1 MGDILPIAMLIAIIL
16 LTGVVLTLSL
26 LLVRKSK
33 AAQTADIPD
42 ITNIQALDKAA
53 ADKDTS
59 EEINRQLL
67 LRLNELEHR
76 LSLVQNENAGVLN
89 RQISA
94 LNTRIGAV
102 DENMQHL
109 QRLFRNVKLRGGWGE
124 VQLAA
129 ILAEI
134 LSPAQ
139 YAANVAVDP
148 ESTERV
154 EFAVK
159 LPLPDNTHLWL
170 PIDSKCPI
178 EDFERWQTAA
188 EQANR
193 EEAEK
198 CARAL
203 DRRLMEE
210 CRDIAEKYI
219 RPPYS
224 TDFALLFLPMES
236 LYQWVISRPSL
247 VAEMEQK
254 RRVVP
259 CGPTTLLAVLNLVQ
273 LSHRTMAI
281 GQSEGEVWRYL
292 GNVKQEMSN
301 FDEAITKSQKKAA
314 EMTSNLDNLARR
326 LRVLERRLAEL
337 EKLSQTQ

>member
-1 MGDILPIAMLIAIIL
+1 MGDITPIVLLIAIDFL
-16 LTGVVLTLSL
+16 LCAALVLSL
-26 LLVRKSK
+26 MARKRK
-33 AAQTADIPD
+33 PDTEPTPAANDY
-42 ITNIQALDKAA
+42 AA
-53 ADKDTS
+53 INQQLSARLS
-59 EEINRQLL
+59 ELEQ
-67 LRLNELEHR
+67 RLN
-76 LSLVQNENAGVLN
+76 SVQNENAGLLN

-94 LNTRIGAV
+94 LNTKVGAV

-129 ILAEI
+129 ILSEI

-148 ESTERV
+148 ESSERV

-170 PIDSKCPI
+170 PIDAKCPV
-178 EDFERWQTAA
+178 EDFERYQAA
-188 EQANR
+188 IEQGNR

-198 CARAL
+198 FTRAL
-203 DRRLMEE
+203 ARRLLDES
-210 CRDIAEKYI
+210 RDIAEKYI

-224 TDFALLFLPMES
+224 TDFALLFLPIEGI
-236 LYQWVISRPSL
+236 YQWAIAQPAL
-247 VAEMEQK
+247 VREMEQK
-254 RRVVP
+254 FRVIP

-273 LSHRTMAI
+273 MSHRTMAI

-292 GNVKQEMSN
+292 GNVKQEMTGFN
-301 FDEAITKSQKKAA
+301 EAITKSQKKAA
-314 EMTSNLDNLARR
+314 EMTNNLDNLARR

-337 EKLSQTQ
+337 EKLSDAQ